1 MISFSIPPDC
11 GSNISIFDGDGVIK
25 LFPITRYAT
34 QTSPPSDALRRPPLL
49 SGKAPLRR
57 GGAPENCGFLPSPGA
72 FFAPGEGPGVRSSAT
87 KSELCVFAL
96 NLQA

>member
-34 QTSPPSDALRRPPLL
+34 QTSPPLL
-49 SGKAPLRR
+49 SGAFPLRR